1 MLAEMRNMGSSI
13 RKIERKAVVAN
24 RKHVQKAL
32 RDAESMLGRMR
43 KNCSE
48 CNLPFDAKSPGA
60 LDTWRI
66 SIKGEFSMLTCP
78 ECWEKISSSP
88 SVQQGSL

>member
-1 MLAEMRNMGSSI
+1 M
-13 RKIERKAVVAN
+13 AN

-32 RDAESMLGRMR
+32 KDAESLLGRMR

-48 CNLPFDAKSPGA
+48 CNQDFDAKAPGV

-66 SIKGEFSMLTCP
+66 SVRGGFAMLTCP
-78 ECWEKISSSP
+78 DCWAKVSQAPGVHQDSM
-88 SVQQGSL
+88 